1 MRSVNTSIVWI
12 DQEVV
17 LWRTTRVSV
26 GKFPRTSA
34 FNINQHWHLII
45 HLSSQSFKLCSFEA
59 ISDQGPKRYEVLGKL
74 TWWKFMLEY
83 VKATRK
89 KTRIFYSQADR
100 KRCSPPLYGR
110 LFLIFILVFFW
121 PYLMIICFLKRILHK
136 KKSISMQLLESP
148 IPPLTAAAL
157 RIIMCKRPAPHFDN
171 HEKGMKYAFWDP
183 SGLDK
188 MCF

>member
-1 MRSVNTSIVWI
+1 MCFLFRSEIVWNHQQFRKKARHSSSCQMHSWDLSTHLSCGLI
-12 DQEVV
+12 RK
-17 LWRTTRVSV
+17 LWQTTRVSV

-100 KRCSPPLYGR
+100 KRCSPPP
-110 LFLIFILVFFW
+110 FTVAFFW
-121 PYLMIICFLKRILHK
+121 FLFWCSFGLIL
-136 KKSISMQLLESP
+136 
-148 IPPLTAAAL
+148 
-157 RIIMCKRPAPHFDN
+157 
-171 HEKGMKYAFWDP
+171 W
-183 SGLDK
+183 
-188 MCF
+188 

>member
-1 MRSVNTSIVWI
+1 MCYLFRSEIVWNHQQFRKKARHSSSCQMHSWDLSTHLSCGLI
-12 DQEVV
+12 RK
-17 LWRTTRVSV
+17 LWRTTKVSV

-89 KTRIFYSQADR
+89 KNGYFTVRLTVNVD
-100 KRCSPPLYGR
+100 PPSLTVSFLWF
-110 LFLIFILVFFW
+110 LFLVYFWTNELIL
-121 PYLMIICFLKRILHK
+121 
-136 KKSISMQLLESP
+136 
-148 IPPLTAAAL
+148 
-157 RIIMCKRPAPHFDN
+157 
-171 HEKGMKYAFWDP
+171 
-183 SGLDK
+183 
-188 MCF
+188 